1 MQFQFDMIGN
11 DINTWKKKKNF
22 QVMKRIRIKVCNEKQ
37 VEPNFAL
44 LFCSAYLMMFTP

>member
-11 DINTWKKKKNF
+11 DINTWKKKIF
-22 QVMKRIRIKVCNEKQ
+22 QVMKRLRIKVCNEKQ
-37 VEPNFAL
+37 VELNFAL